1 MRRIAIVLAALFV
14 LSACGDDAGSA
25 TDANE
30 PVTITLL
37 THDSFA
43 VSDGLLDGFT
53 EQTGITVKV
62 LQAGDAGEMVN
73 QAILTKGKPL
83 GDVLYGVDN
92 TFLAR
97 AVDAGIFEPYSSP
110 AMSDVEPAFADE
122 TGDGAVT
129 PIDVADVCLNYD
141 KAWFAEH
148 GVAPPTSLDDLTKPE
163 YKDLL
168 VVENPAT
175 SSPGLAFML
184 GTIDQFGEDG
194 WLDYWKQ
201 LQGERRRDRST
212 AGRTPTTP
220 SSPAARARAPSRIV
234 VSYASSPPAEVV
246 FAETPLTDAPTAVIE
261 STCFRQIEFAGV
273 LAGTAARR
281 RGEGVHRLHAE
292 HHVPGRHA
300 AQHVRVPGELE
311 GDGARRVREVLG
323 RARAPPFAPAG
334 RDRKEPRSMDRRVDI
349 DRARLTHWARRA
361 ALLALPVAFLA
372 VFFVWPVAAIISRGI
387 SANGFREVFTDDRLR
402 HVAWFTLWQA
412 TVSTFS
418 RC

>member
-1 MRRIAIVLAALFV
+1 MKRIAIALVALFV

-25 TDANE
+25 SSDTTG

-110 AMSDVEPAFADE
+110 AMSDVEPALGDE

-141 KAWFAEH
+141 KAWFADH

-201 LQGERRRDRST
+201 LKANGVEIASGWEDAYYT
-212 AGRTPTTP
+212 AFSG
-220 SSPAARARAPSRIV
+220 SSGKGPKPIV

-273 LAGTAARR
+273 LAGT
-281 RGEGVHRLHAE
+281 E
-292 HHVPGRHA
+292 HA
-300 AQHVRVPGELE
+300 AAAKAFIDFMLSTTFQDDMPLNMFVYPVSSKATVPDEFVKYSVVPEHPLSLPPDE
-311 GDGARRVREVLG
+311 IATNRDRWIDEWTSTVLG
-323 RARAPPFAPAG
+323 
-334 RDRKEPRSMDRRVDI
+334 
-349 DRARLTHWARRA
+349 
-361 ALLALPVAFLA
+361 
-372 VFFVWPVAAIISRGI
+372 
-387 SANGFREVFTDDRLR
+387 
-402 HVAWFTLWQA
+402 
-412 TVSTFS
+412 
-418 RC
+418 

>member
-1 MRRIAIVLAALFV
+1 MVA
-14 LSACGDDAGSA
+14 ACGDDGGSA
-25 TDANE
+25 AATNTSEPTSNA

-110 AMSDVEPAFADE
+110 ALSDVDPAFADE

-129 PIDVADVCLNYD
+129 PIDYGDVCVNYD
-141 KAWFAEH
+141 KAWFADH

-184 GTIDQFGEDG
+184 ATIDQFGEDG
-194 WLDYWKQ
+194 WHDYWKQ
-201 LQGERRRDRST
+201 LQGERRRGRSGWEEAYDT
-212 AGRTPTTP
+212 DVLRQR
-220 SSPAARARAPSRIV
+220 RARAPSRIV

-261 STCFRQIEFAGV
+261 STCFRQVEFAGV
-273 LAGTAARR
+273 LAGT
-281 RGEGVHRLHAE
+281 E
-292 HHVPGRHA
+292 HA
-300 AQHVRVPGELE
+300 A
-311 GDGARRVREVLG
+311 
-323 RARAPPFAPAG
+323 
-334 RDRKEPRSMDRRVDI
+334 
-349 DRARLTHWARRA
+349 A
-361 ALLALPVAFLA
+361 AKA
-372 VFFVWPVAAIISRGI
+372 S
-387 SANGFREVFTDDRLR
+387 
-402 HVAWFTLWQA
+402 
-412 TVSTFS
+412 STS
-418 RC
+418 C